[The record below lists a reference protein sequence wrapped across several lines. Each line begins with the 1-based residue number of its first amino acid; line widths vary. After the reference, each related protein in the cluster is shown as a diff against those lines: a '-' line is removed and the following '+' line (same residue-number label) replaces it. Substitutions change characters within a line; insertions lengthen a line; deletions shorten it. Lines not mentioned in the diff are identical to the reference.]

1 MVNFINFLL
10 KERLDLIGDDL
21 LQVKH
26 HGALI
31 SFEHGLQ
38 RVSSDLFVEKFV
50 IGDEVTGCCAFD
62 LVQIEPVLKACVHC
76 VLNRE
81 MRLQFVYLNSKALHE
96 AEKPVVA
103 QHLLLGQF
111 RVYMD

>member
-1 MVNFINFLL
+1 MQI
-10 KERLDLIGDDL
+10 
-21 LQVKH
+21 KH

-76 VLNRE
+76 VLDRE

-111 RVYMD
+111 RVHMD